1 MAFQLKRKKAVGRQL
16 SHVVSAELTSAVD
29 AAGTSATMSV
39 DNVHEVRQ
47 HVKKVRAVLRL
58 LEASLGKA
66 YDSLNTGLRSAS
78 RRLSALRDADASG
91 ETLEKLRIRY
101 PRVLTAS
108 VVRSLDRAL
117 KMDKQRAQSR
127 VPRLLPG
134 VVRTLERSTRT
145 VPRRI
150 RKAAGQDAMRAGMRR
165 TYRRAREAMT
175 LARGQ
180 NGDESLHR
188 WRRRVKEHWYQ
199 MRLLKG
205 VNGRISGRV
214 RRLKQLGT
222 WLGDHQNLVVLHR
235 QILNAPARFGD
246 ERTIAA
252 VLGCIDERQLELRRR
267 AYKRGSRLF
276 AARPARFRRQIDRW
290 WTG

>member
-1 MAFQLKRKKAVGRQL
+1 MAFRLKRGKAVGRQL

-29 AAGTSATMSV
+29 AAGSSRTMSV
-39 DNVHEVRQ
+39 DNVHEVRK

-66 YDSLNTGLRSAS
+66 YDSLSSALRSAS

-91 ETLEKLRIRY
+91 ETLEKLRVRY

-117 KMDKQRAQSR
+117 KADKQRAQSR

-145 VPRRI
+145 VPRQI

-165 TYRRAREAMT
+165 TYQRAREAMT

-180 NGDESLHR
+180 NDDEGLHR
-188 WRRRVKEHWYQ
+188 WRRRVKDHWYH

-205 VNGRISGRV
+205 VNGRISARV

-235 QILNAPARFGD
+235 QILNAPAHFGD
-246 ERTIAA
+246 ERTIGA

-267 AYKRGSRLF
+267 AYKRGTRLF

-290 WTG
+290 WKG

>member
-1 MAFQLKRKKAVGRQL
+1 
-16 SHVVSAELTSAVD
+16 
-29 AAGTSATMSV
+29 MSV
-39 DNVHEVRQ
+39 DNVHEVRK

-58 LEASLGKA
+58 LEAGLGKA
-66 YDSLNTGLRSAS
+66 YDSLSTALRSAS

-91 ETLEKLRIRY
+91 ETLEKLRLRY

-108 VVRSLDRAL
+108 VVRSLDRVL
-117 KMDKQRAQSR
+117 KADKQRAQSR

-134 VVRTLERSTRT
+134 VVRTLKRSTRT
-145 VPRRI
+145 VPRQI

-180 NGDESLHR
+180 HDDEGLHR
-188 WRRRVKEHWYQ
+188 WRRRVKDHWYH

-235 QILNAPARFGD
+235 QILNSPARFGD

-267 AYKRGSRLF
+267 AYERGSRLF

>member
-1 MAFQLKRKKAVGRQL
+1 MAFRLKRKKAVGRQL

-29 AAGTSATMSV
+29 AAGGSGMSV
-39 DNVHEVRQ
+39 DNVHEVRK
-47 HVKKVRAVLRL
+47 HLKKVRAVLRL
-58 LEASLGKA
+58 LEASLGQA
-66 YDSLNTGLRSAS
+66 YDSLNGGLRSAS
-78 RRLSALRDADASG
+78 RRLSALRDADASL
-91 ETLEKLRIRY
+91 ETLEKLRVRY

-108 VVRSLDRAL
+108 VVRSLVRAL
-117 KMDKQRAQSR
+117 KADKQRAQSR

-150 RKAAGQDAMRAGMRR
+150 RKAADQDAMRAGMRR

-180 NGDESLHR
+180 NDDEGLHR
-188 WRRRVKEHWYQ
+188 WRRRVKDHWYH

-214 RRLKQLGT
+214 RRLKQLGA

-235 QILNAPARFGD
+235 QILNAPAHFGD

-252 VLGCIDERQLELRRR
+252 VLGCIDERQLDLRRR

-276 AARPARFRRQIDRW
+276 AAGPARFRRQIDRW

>member
-1 MAFQLKRKKAVGRQL
+1 
-16 SHVVSAELTSAVD
+16 
-29 AAGTSATMSV
+29 MSV
-39 DNVHEVRQ
+39 GDVHEVRK

-66 YDSLNTGLRSAS
+66 YHSLNGGLRRAS
-78 RRLSALRDADASG
+78 RRLSVLRDADASL
-91 ETLEKLRIRY
+91 ETLEKLRVRY

-108 VVRSLDRAL
+108 IIRSLDRAL
-117 KMDKQRAQSR
+117 KADKQRAQSR

-134 VVRTLERSTRT
+134 VVRTLTRSTRT

-150 RKAAGQDAMRAGMRR
+150 RKAAGRDAMRAGMRR
-165 TYRRAREAMT
+165 AYRRAREAMT
-175 LARGQ
+175 LALEQ
-180 NGDESLHR
+180 NDDEGLHR
-188 WRRRVKEHWYQ
+188 WRRRVKDHWYH

-205 VNGRISGRV
+205 VNGRISARV
-214 RRLKQLGT
+214 RGLKQLET
-222 WLGDHQNLVVLHR
+222 WLGDHHNLVVLHR

-246 ERTIAA
+246 QRTVAA
-252 VLGCIDERQLELRRR
+252 VLGCIEERRLVLQRR
-267 AYKRGSRLF
+267 ACERGSRLF